1 MKRGRCA
8 ILASLGLALLLPIGR
23 ANAQQVAAT
32 AANPPAVE
40 RVLRL
45 PEVPYNYAKND
56 WPAHF
61 KTAAV
66 RRADNTPSSNP
77 VTDAGATL
85 GRVLFYD
92 TKLSANNTIACASCH
107 SQKNGF
113 ADPRK
118 VSKGHA
124 GKETDRHAPAL
135 ANVRFYARGKFFWD
149 ERAGTLEEQVLMPIQ
164 SKVEMGHDM
173 PGIMNVLNSD
183 PTYPALFEKA
193 FGDKTINKERVA
205 RALAQFVRSLVSYQ
219 SKFDIGL
226 AKVNSVND
234 DFPNFTAAENRGKT
248 VFVNQCGRCHNQSGA
263 NAGFFMN
270 QPRNNGLDLNTR
282 TVDGGVG
289 DINLNR
295 NQVGL
300 FKSPSLRNVAVTG
313 PYMHDGRFTTLEQ
326 VVEHY
331 STGVKNHPNADGRLR
346 RRLNLSAQQKTNLI
360 AFLRTL
366 TDENFLTDPRFSN
379 PFETQTASR

>member
-1 MKRGRCA
+1 M
-8 ILASLGLALLLPIGR
+8 
-23 ANAQQVAAT
+23 
-32 AANPPAVE
+32 
-40 RVLRL
+40 
-45 PEVPYNYAKND
+45 
-56 WPAHF
+56 
-61 KTAAV
+61 
-66 RRADNTPSSNP
+66 
-77 VTDAGATL
+77 
-85 GRVLFYD
+85 LFYD

>member
-1 MKRGRCA
+1 MTRGRTCA
-8 ILASLGLALLLPIGR
+8 LLASLGLALLSPTGI
-23 ANAQQVAAT
+23 ATAQKTTAAAAT
-32 AANPPAVE
+32 PPARE
-40 RVLRL
+40 LRL
-45 PEVPYNYAKND
+45 PEVPYNYTRND

-66 RRADNTPSSNP
+66 KRADNTPTSNP
-77 VTDAGATL
+77 ITDAGATL

-118 VSKGHA
+118 ASKGHV

-149 ERAGTLEEQVLMPIQ
+149 ERAGTLEDQVLKPIQ
-164 SKVEMGHDM
+164 SKVEMGNDLTTL
-173 PGIMNVLNSD
+173 MNTLKND
-183 PTYPALFEKA
+183 ANYPALFEKA
-193 FGDKTINKERVA
+193 FGDKTVNEERTA
-205 RALAQFVRSLVSYQ
+205 KALAQFVRSLVSYQ
-219 SKFDIGL
+219 SKFDVGL
-226 AKVNSVND
+226 AKVNSVNS
-234 DFPNFTAAENRGKT
+234 DFPNFTDAENRGKT
-248 VFVNQCGRCHNQSGA
+248 VFTNQCARCHNQSGA

-289 DINLNR
+289 DITLNR
-295 NQVGL
+295 GQVGL

-313 PYMHDGRFTTLEQ
+313 PYMHDGRFKTLEE

-346 RRLNLSAQQKTNLI
+346 RRLNLSVTQKANLV

-366 TDENFLTDPRFSN
+366 TDENFLTDPRFSD
-379 PFETQTASR
+379 PFQVQTASR